1 MTDKVVIFDLDGT
14 LVDSSE
20 GILKALKDSFFNC
33 RIQPRHEINTNIIG
47 PPLMDTLRFLY
58 GEANEKKLEM
68 LYHEFIKCYDN
79 EAYLLTTPFDGINEL
94 LCNLKLHGVRL
105 YIATNKRNI
114 PSRKIISYLEW
125 NSFFDEIF
133 SIDDISNQVLSKS
146 EMLHKIVVNETT
158 LADMILY
165 IGDRPED
172 AKAAAD
178 NKLKYIMVD
187 WGFSDL
193 SNFNGNIAITSQD
206 LYDQIASNFPV

>member
-1 MTDKVVIFDLDGT
+1 
-14 LVDSSE
+14 
-20 GILKALKDSFFNC
+20 
-33 RIQPRHEINTNIIG
+33 
-47 PPLMDTLRFLY
+47 
-58 GEANEKKLEM
+58 M

-165 IGDRPED
+165 IGDRSED
-172 AKAAAD
+172 AKAAAN

-193 SNFNGNIAITSQD
+193 SNFNGNIAISSQD
-206 LYDQIASNFPV
+206 LYNQITSNFSI